1 MEKASTI
8 SLKDGEWRAYKMRLK
23 ILGVLGKNKNLLRVQ
38 ISAICS
44 HLSGSLQ
51 IAMMQAREIQ
61 SYYPKI
67 WEID

>member
-1 MEKASTI
+1 
-8 SLKDGEWRAYKMRLK
+8 MRLK
-23 ILGVLGKNKNLLRVQ
+23 ILRVLGKNKNLLRVQ

-61 SYYPKI
+61 SYRPKI